1 MTHMHNN
8 AGEDYTGLIGKD
20 GDKLVLTP
28 AMQEATVVA
37 SLQAFVHTVA
47 SGSADHAIQAFS
59 GSTDL
64 PELTKDVFNTTL
76 QTPNFDL
83 GWQEA
88 FKGVPLR
95 KGELSWEIATMNDP
109 AEFVLTPEGAKCYMG
124 SVSGEKVSAGIQ
136 KYSKGLELTWEIMEG
151 RKLSAFIE
159 KLEGTRAKLYGLWA
173 TIHYGLLATAAANN
187 QLAWQVTTSTTVI
200 SQDIATLNEGAYQ
213 LTSGVKDSGYGDTAN
228 AELLLYISPKFK
240 ARMKAA
246 LAVSLDALAAGTK
259 EAVVVNWPIKV
270 IYTFNSQ
277 IATNTGVL
285 VLPKNKIQNAVYLQ
299 ELVLK
304 NKSYESLSE
313 SRTYWTAFG
322 AIVADN
328 SQCYELSFA

>member
-8 AGEDYTGLIGKD
+8 AGENYMGLKDKD
-20 GDKLVLTP
+20 GNVLTLTP
-28 AMQEATVVA
+28 AMQEATVTA
-37 SLQAFVHTVA
+37 SLQAFVHQVA

-64 PELTKDVFNTTL
+64 PELTKDVFNVTL
-76 QTPNFDL
+76 ATPNFDL

-88 FKGVPLR
+88 FKGVSLR

-109 AEFVLTPEGAKCYMG
+109 AEFELTPEGAKCYMG
-124 SVSGEKVSAGIQ
+124 SVSGDKVSAGIK

-173 TIHYGLLATAAANN
+173 TIHYGLLAVAAANN
-187 QLAWQVTTSTTVI
+187 QVAWVAGSSTI
-200 SQDIATLNEGAYQ
+200 ERDIATLNSGAGS
-213 LTSGVKDSGYGDTAN
+213 LTEGVKDSGYGDTAN
-228 AELLLYISPKFK
+228 AQLLLYVSPKLK
-240 ARMKAA
+240 GRMKAA
-246 LAVSLDALAAGTK
+246 LAVSLNALASGTK
-259 EAVVVNWPIKV
+259 NAINVDWPIKV
-270 IYTFNSQ
+270 IYTYNSQ
-277 IATNTGVL
+277 IPVNKGVL

-304 NKSYESLSE
+304 NKNYESLSE

-328 SQCYELSFA
+328 SQCYELAFA